1 MEKVKIRD
9 LKEGQLFKLKDS
21 DSSPTWIR
29 GEYDRSQ
36 KKYRTYKWDDVNH
49 ERFLKGDAQVFIYER
64 LKRKS
69 WEISLRY

>member
-36 KKYRTYKWDDVNH
+36 KKYSTYKWDHVNH
-49 ERFLKGDAQVFIYER
+49 ERFLKGDAQVFTY
-64 LKRKS
+64 KD
-69 WEISLRY
+69 